1 MAHRNNKLTIWYKY
15 VKSKKELIEEIL
27 LYSVKK
33 KYEYVQMA
41 CQMANKLEG
50 LKLSTHV

>member
-27 LYSVKK
+27 LYTVKK

-41 CQMANKLEG
+41 NKLNG